1 MKPFPGDQQAR
12 ERFAAELHRNF
23 SVVAAAGTGKT
34 AAIAARIAKIAQADA
49 ERIRRGEAP
58 EALPRLVVV
67 TFTNRAAD
75 EMQQRARQQIFER
88 RPPLEVVAAFNQA
101 FFGTIH
107 SFCAKLLAQHG
118 HYLGLPSRLEV
129 VGDDQQL
136 WNDFVQETASIGESL
151 SPENRRKLFRHV
163 ALRELLELARLRP
176 LPLFPQHDDSPYPRA
191 IDIHPAITYR
201 GSGDRIKRDKE
212 RLQKWKELLE
222 SSSDFVPLIEP
233 TSGATGFGERWEG
246 TFRKLNRWLSD
257 CALKVAAEIQAKYR
271 QFRVERGV
279 VTFDDQIAFALQLIE
294 NRETISRI
302 RARNYIVILDEAQDT
317 DPQQFDIL
325 TEITRPP
332 AAEGR
337 WIETQNEPPGPGRFC
352 MVGDFQQSIYGTR
365 ADLKHYQRVHRALV
379 ASDAGEELKF
389 SVTFRL
395 DREQIDFVN
404 KCFPSIL
411 TGCDGQVTFIPL
423 EAHPETLPG
432 QVIRLDVAAGQLP
445 ADASEIQKA
454 RAEAAQL
461 ARWIKETNL
470 ENFRARSWDQVAI
483 LSPRR
488 RWLGLIAN
496 ALRAEQIDSQI
507 HSEID
512 LKGDSPAHAWFT
524 ALLTIMTQPWSSF
537 EIVGVLREVFGI
549 SDHDLATFA
558 HEKGGRFQIQYETQ
572 GSDVVS
578 KTLNLLAA
586 IHAEIL
592 DKPLFTAVARMAEA
606 TQLRERLQKLP
617 SRDFDDLDR
626 EVGVLVQAAASAE
639 AEGQTLEDF
648 AERLRADFAAP
659 REATAPRRDAIQLI
673 TCQKAKGLE
682 WDAVIVPFF
691 CRKIYTSDDNF
702 PRVLVVPQADEVIA
716 AFGKSAVPAHA
727 RDAIK
732 QAQRREM
739 ERILYVAMTRARHTL
754 VLAADRALFAKA
766 DGTAPDASLMK
777 WFRSDQGQ
785 ENASHLAGLK
795 TRAAGCR
802 TTREHHRNLAHREDE
817 AGQSVSLPSPALDTA
832 IARASDFLLQL
843 NPSEFLSCD
852 PRIGPTDA
860 QIWKE
865 TDIEFR
871 ARTLPSAAT
880 RYGVWWHELMRKL
893 PWHAE
898 PAMWQAIFD
907 ESLASS
913 PDSSR
918 SKHEWQLFNQY
929 VVRNRDFFAGNI
941 LTEMPFFWR
950 INDRECLE
958 GVVDLACF
966 NPLKKQWLLLD
977 WKTNQIT
984 PGETDRLRLFYLPQM
999 AAYSKA
1005 VAEVTKQP
1013 VSTMIYSTATGRS
1026 LFYDAEQLDREW
1038 ERLRALT

>member
-1 MKPFPGDQQAR
+1 MKPLPGDQQAR
-12 ERFAAELHRNF
+12 ERFAAELDRNF

-34 AAIAARIAKIAQADA
+34 AAIAARIAKIAEADA
-49 ERIRRGEAP
+49 ERVRRGEQP

-75 EMQQRARQQIFER
+75 EMQQRARQRIFER
-88 RPPLEVVAAFNQA
+88 RAPLQVVAAFNRA

-136 WNDFVQETASIGESL
+136 WNDFVQQTASIGESL
-151 SPENRRKLFRHV
+151 SPENRRYLLRHV
-163 ALRELLELARLRP
+163 PLQEVLELARLRP
-176 LPLFPQHDDSPYPRA
+176 LPLFPQQDDSPYPRM
-191 IDIHPAITYR
+191 IDIRPAITYH

-212 RLQKWKELLE
+212 SLRKWKELFE
-222 SSSDFVPLIEP
+222 TGSDFAPLIEP
-233 TSGATGFGERWEG
+233 TSGAKGFGQCWEE
-246 TFRKLNRWLSD
+246 TFRKFNHWLSD

-302 RARNYIVILDEAQDT
+302 RAQNYTVILDEAQDT
-317 DPQQFDIL
+317 DPQQFAIL
-325 TEITRPP
+325 TEIARPP

-337 WIETQNEPPGPGRFC
+337 WIETHKDPPGPGRFC

-365 ADLKHYQRVHRALV
+365 ADLKHYQRVHHALL

-411 TGCDGQVTFIPL
+411 NGCDDQVAFIPL
-423 EAHPETLPG
+423 EARPETLPG
-432 QVIRLDVAAGQLP
+432 QVIRLDVAAGELP

-461 ARWIKETNL
+461 ARWIRETKL

-483 LSPRR
+483 LCPRR

-558 HEKGGRFQIQYETQ
+558 HEQGGRFQIKYETD
-572 GSDVVS
+572 GADGVS

-586 IHAEIL
+586 VHAEIL

-606 TQLRERLQKLP
+606 IQLRERLKKLP
-617 SRDFDDLDR
+617 SRDFDELDR
-626 EVGVLVQAAASAE
+626 ELDVLVQAAADAE
-639 AEGQTLEDF
+639 AEGQTLENF
-648 AERLRADFAAP
+648 AELLRADFAAP
-659 REATAPRRDAIQLI
+659 REASAPRQDAIQLI

-691 CRKIYTSDDNF
+691 FRKIYTSDDNF
-702 PRVLVVPQADEVIA
+702 PRIIVVPQTDEIIA
-716 AFGKSAVPAHA
+716 AFGRSAVPAHA

-732 QAQRREM
+732 LAQRHEM
-739 ERILYVAMTRARHTL
+739 ERVLYVAMTRARHTL
-754 VLAADRALFAKA
+754 VLAADRALFGKA
-766 DGTAPDASLMK
+766 DGAAPEASLMR

-785 ENASHLAGLK
+785 ENAAHLAGLK

-802 TTREHHRNLAHREDE
+802 TTREYHRNLAHWEDE
-817 AGQSVSLPSPALDTA
+817 AGQSLALPSPVLDVATS
-832 IARASDFLLQL
+832 RASDFFRQL
-843 NPSEFLSCD
+843 NPSEFLSYD
-852 PRIGPTDA
+852 PRIEPPDT

-865 TDIEFR
+865 TEIEFR

-898 PAMWQAIFD
+898 PAAWQAIFD
-907 ESLASS
+907 ESLDGS

-929 VVRNRDFFAGNI
+929 VARNRDSFAGNI

-950 INDRECLE
+950 INDGECLE

-966 NPLKKQWLLLD
+966 DPSKRQWLLLD

-984 PGETDRLRLFYLPQM
+984 AGETDRLRLFYLPQM
-999 AAYSKA
+999 AAYWKA
-1005 VAEVTKQP
+1005 VAEVTEQP
-1013 VSTMIYSTATGRS
+1013 VSAAIYSTATGRFIS
-1026 LFYDAEQLDREW
+1026 YDAEELEREW
-1038 ERLRALT
+1038 ERLRALP